1 MKGTG
6 EIFDRMLK
14 TISHV
19 QSEPIATSHTLANEL
34 GIGVRMA
41 QRYLADLHKLGYLRV
56 IKKHDFSCC
65 ARWKT
70 TNKINEVL
78 EFHTSR

>member
-1 MKGTG
+1 MKGNG

-14 TISHV
+14 TIRHV
-19 QSEPIATSHTLANEL
+19 QTEPVATSQTLANEL
-34 GIGVRMA
+34 GVSERTA
-41 QRYLADLHKLGYLRV
+41 QRYLADLHRLGYLRV
-56 IKKHDFSCC
+56 IKKHDFGCC

-78 EFHTSR
+78 DN